1 MDIRSA
7 AARTSS
13 HTIGSEHGKQ
23 AFYNSVDTSYTRQI
37 SKLDTTKQRGEFLPQ
52 PQKP

>member
-13 HTIGSEHGKQ
+13 HTIGSKNGKE
-23 AFYNSVDTSYTRQI
+23 AFYNSIDTSGTSQI
-37 SKLDTTKQRGEFLPQ
+37 SKLDTNKQRGEFLPQ
-52 PQKP
+52 PQKL